1 MPVITSANRARWMM
15 EEMARRSGKKPE
27 PQAKSN
33 PFEGMSKTQLKEQK
47 AMLKEAL
54 KVAEPDAKE

>member
-33 PFEGMSKTQLKEQK
+33 PYEGMSKTQLKEQK
-47 AMLKEAL
+47 SMLKEAM
-54 KVAEPDAKE
+54 KSIDPDSKE

>member
-27 PQAKSN
+27 PQTKSN
-33 PFEGMSKTQLKEQK
+33 PFEGMSKAQLKEQK

-54 KVAEPDAKE
+54 KSAEPDSKE

>member
-1 MPVITSANRARWMM
+1 MPVITSANRNRWMM
-15 EEMARRSGKKPE
+15 EEMARRSGKKPAPAE
-27 PQAKSN
+27 KTN

-54 KVAEPDAKE
+54 KSAEPESKE